1 MKIRKLGKFLI
12 MLCTFALLC
21 GCAGNVNSLS
31 GNGTEQSTESSTA
44 SNSTISS
51 DVSSENSNQLFYNNS
66 SNSKPQP
73 VDIGNGMTLTG
84 MPLDNSEF
92 EEFSVKPDDNDLT
105 ESEEEF
111 LGDLEVPEIMDLYK
125 RTLCLTWYSLS
136 PFNIGCTSAVWANN
150 REWPYI
156 DGTLRYYETGYT
168 YESFYNEYL
177 RTFTKETTDKMF
189 KEYDVFLNYNGE
201 LFCSDGARGSWLME
215 VHRELELISK
225 SETVIEFR
233 RLIFHRDSDGKPAM
247 GYVPEYRNEYDIG
260 VTDFKF
266 VLTENG
272 WRTANIPVERES
284 EL

>member
-1 MKIRKLGKFLI
+1 MKIRKLVKVVAI
-12 MLCTFALLC
+12 LCVFALLC
-21 GCAGNVNSLS
+21 GCANNNTNSQNE
-31 GNGTEQSTESSTA
+31 NGTEQSTE
-44 SNSTISS
+44 NSISS
-51 DVSSENSNQLFYNNS
+51 DSANLSDMSSENSEQISDTPN
-66 SNSKPQP
+66 KPEPQTTNLE
-73 VDIGNGMTLTG
+73 NGMILTG
-84 MPLDNSEF
+84 TPLDNSEL
-92 EEFSVKPDDNDLT
+92 EEFSVKPGDSDLT
-105 ESEEEF
+105 ESEKEF
-111 LGDLEVPEIMDLYK
+111 FGELEVSEIMDLYK

-136 PFNIGCTSAVWANN
+136 PNNIGCTSAVWAND
-150 REWPYI
+150 REWSYI

-168 YESFYNEYL
+168 YESLYNEYL
-177 RTFTKETTDKMF
+177 RTFTKETTDEMF

-225 SETVIEFR
+225 SDTVIEFR

-247 GYVPEYRNEYDIG
+247 EYIPEYRNEYDIG

-266 VLTENG
+266 VLTGEG